1 MAVLFPRIHAGP
13 TATTAA
19 HASAITDAVGGCG
32 VSMTPLVTAY
42 ACGLGGHLASRC
54 TERITAL
61 FEEAKPLS
69 DLDID
74 TCPHCEMQDCFDA
87 SELLSCKSCGYIIS
101 RPFDSSAEYRF
112 FSNDDRG
119 GDPTRVGAPQDPTLP
134 QASLGTVI
142 LGGYGATKSMYKVR
156 KYHTWNAVPYK
167 ERSLIQANERLA
179 LIGLNHG
186 INHSVI
192 DSTRA
197 TYITIKEVGG
207 RQGLSKDA
215 MLAGCLYLALKGS
228 GSPRKPKEIA
238 EIFGLTSATFTKA
251 LKQLQ
256 EILAMARQKGLL
268 GSTVFKAACLDAEG
282 IMGAI
287 GISGSLGPTK
297 ASVPVGAAAKARIVC
312 PSTKATE
319 YIALPLSRLPLPRL
333 QMEHL
338 TVLCTRL
345 AEKVEE
351 LGLAQE
357 SMPPSLAAGCIA
369 FVVKRTEGVE
379 LTLHQLAEVS
389 DISVATLQK
398 CVRRLEAKADELQE
412 IFS

>member
-1 MAVLFPRIHAGP
+1 M
-13 TATTAA
+13 
-19 HASAITDAVGGCG
+19 
-32 VSMTPLVTAY
+32 
-42 ACGLGGHLASRC
+42 
-54 TERITAL
+54 ERITAL
-61 FEEAKPLS
+61 FEEAKTLS

-134 QASLGTVI
+134 QASLGTII
-142 LGGYGATKSMYKVR
+142 LGGYGRTKSMYKVC
-156 KYHTWNAVPYK
+156 KYQAWNSVPYK

-192 DSTRA
+192 DPARA
-197 TYITIKEVGG
+197 MYITIKEVGG

-228 GSPRKPKEIA
+228 GSPRKPKEVA
-238 EIFGLTSATFTKA
+238 DMFGLSSATFTKA

-256 EILAMARQKGLL
+256 EVLAMARQKGLL
-268 GSTVFKAACLDAEG
+268 G
-282 IMGAI
+282 
-287 GISGSLGPTK
+287 GPTMMHKVFDEKGAEIRMEETGAAGGAAGGGGIAPAPHATPVK
-297 ASVPVGAAAKARIVC
+297 ASVPVGAAAKARVVC
-312 PSTKATE
+312 RSTKATE
-319 YIALPLSRLPLPRL
+319 YIALPLSRLPLPRM

-338 TVLCTRL
+338 TTLCTRL

-379 LTLHQLAEVS
+379 LTLAQLAGVS

-398 CVRRLEAKADELQE
+398 CVRRLEAKAAELEE
-412 IFS
+412 IFGG

>member
-1 MAVLFPRIHAGP
+1 
-13 TATTAA
+13 
-19 HASAITDAVGGCG
+19 
-32 VSMTPLVTAY
+32 
-42 ACGLGGHLASRC
+42 
-54 TERITAL
+54 
-61 FEEAKPLS
+61 
-69 DLDID
+69 
-74 TCPHCEMQDCFDA
+74 MQDCFDA

>member
-1 MAVLFPRIHAGP
+1 
-13 TATTAA
+13 
-19 HASAITDAVGGCG
+19 
-32 VSMTPLVTAY
+32 MTPLVTAY

-54 TERITAL
+54 TERIKAL

>member
-1 MAVLFPRIHAGP
+1 MEVLFPRIHAGP
-13 TATTAA
+13 TTALA
-19 HASAITDAVGGCG
+19 DEAAGGCG
-32 VSMTPLVTAY
+32 AGIAKATPF
-42 ACGLGGHLASRC
+42 CGGG
-54 TERITAL
+54 RIMEPIRAL

-69 DLDID
+69 DIDID
-74 TCPHCEMQDCFDA
+74 TCPHCKMQDCFDA
-87 SELLSCKSCGYIIS
+87 SELLSCKSCGHVIS

-142 LGGYGATKSMYKVR
+142 LGGYGGTKSMYKVR
-156 KYHTWNAVPYK
+156 KYHSWNAVPYK

-192 DSTRA
+192 DPARA
-197 TYITIKEVGG
+197 MYITIKEVGG

-228 GSPRKPKEIA
+228 GSPRKPKDVA
-238 EIFGLTSATFTKA
+238 DMFGLTSATFTKA

-268 GSTVFKAACLDAEG
+268 G
-282 IMGAI
+282 GAI
-287 GISGSLGPTK
+287 MAPKSDEKGEEVGRGAGAVGVAGVTMK
-297 ASVPVGAAAKARIVC
+297 ASVPVGAAAKARVVC

-319 YIALPLSRLPLPRL
+319 YIALPLSRLPLPRV

-379 LTLHQLAEVS
+379 LTLPQLAEVS

-398 CVRRLEAKADELQE
+398 CVRRLELKAGELEE